1 MVRLPRSTTVPEQLL
16 DLVTTNI
23 VGSLAYVRGDGLLAI
38 VHVWIDWDGEHIL
51 ASSPKGS
58 YKGRVLRERPQ
69 VAVSA
74 VDPRDPWRFL
84 NVSGHVID
92 IHEDEGLTFINRL
105 AQRYLGGPYP
115 RTGEREVFVIAVDRI
130 AASEGRSRR

>member
-38 VHVWIDWDGEHIL
+38 VQVWIDWDGEHIL

-58 YKGRVLRERPQ
+58 YKGRVLRQRPQ
-69 VAVSA
+69 AAVSA

-105 AQRYLGGPYP
+105 AQRYMGGPYA
-115 RTGEREVFVIAVDRI
+115 RTGEREIFVIALDRI